1 MATGGQGD
9 IGSLCL
15 ESKPSSTEV
24 GNMDRESIKVLRKFR
39 DHFKW
44 TLSSPTSPI
53 KSLSQLVTLSSMK
66 WIKDYEKATPY
77 EKRKMIDEMK
87 ILQKEAERKEFLHN
101 SREITENDE

>member
-9 IGSLCL
+9 IGRSCL
-15 ESKPSSTEV
+15 KSKTFVYRS

-44 TLSSPTSPI
+44 ILSSPTSPI

-66 WIKDYEKATPY
+66 WMKDYEKASTF
-77 EKRKMIDEMK
+77 EKRKMIEEMK
-87 ILQKEAERKEFLHN
+87 ALQKEAERKEFLHN